1 MSEVVS
7 GLVDLVGS
15 ESVWTEDQ
23 WPDPWPQRLQGVFS
37 DSTVRPCVV
46 MPATVEELAAVVACG
61 ARQGW
66 PLIPAGQGGQLCWGK
81 PSPGVPIILSTARF
95 NQLVD
100 HAVGDLTLTAQAGM
114 TLKTAQS
121 ILKDQGQWLPLQGTC
136 GDESSLGGLVATA
149 DSGSLRHRYGGVRD
163 SLLGIEFVR
172 ADGERSKAGGRVV
185 KNVAGYDLM
194 KLLTG
199 SYGSLGIITQVTFR
213 CYPVPPHQA
222 TLLLWGQA
230 DRVDIVFQTL
240 QGSSFTPVAVDFLST
255 QLLEDYLK
263 KTVPSETIGLAVQFA
278 SLEAAVAAQL
288 DRLQDW
294 GISQRLEVLGLTDQA
309 QTLFWQ
315 EMQYRGRSYQET
327 RPSGASHAPRI
338 LCKIGVL
345 PSAATDTLIALNNL
359 ASQVQGTIARG
370 LIHGGSG
377 LGWIELEPDSLRFP
391 LVQNLRQYCQ
401 TQGGFLTLLEGPVTL
416 KQQIDVWGYAGNALS
431 LMLKV
436 KAAFD
441 PQNLLS
447 PQRFLG

>member
-1 MSEVVS
+1 MSVVVS
-7 GLVDLVGS
+7 GLRDLVGS
-15 ESVWTEDQ
+15 GAVLTPEEL
-23 WPDPWPQRLQGVFS
+23 PDLWLQRLQGVFT
-37 DSTVRPCVV
+37 DPGFRPCVV
-46 MPATVEELAAVVACG
+46 MPATVEELAAVVACA

-66 PLIPAGQGGQLCWGK
+66 PLIPAGQGGHLCWGK
-81 PSPGVPIILSTARF
+81 PSPGVPMILSTARL

-114 TLKTAQS
+114 TLETAQG
-121 ILKDQGQWLPLQGTC
+121 IVAAQGQWLPLQGSC
-136 GDESSLGGLVATA
+136 GEGSTLGGLVATA

-213 CYPVPPHQA
+213 CSPLPQHQT
-222 TLLLWGQA
+222 TLLLWGQG
-230 DRVDIVFQTL
+230 DKIDTVFQTL
-240 QGSSFTPVAVDFLST
+240 QASSLTPVAVDFLST
-255 QLLEDYLK
+255 QVVQDYLK
-263 KTVPSETIGLAVQFA
+263 TPLPPETIALAVQFA

-288 DRLQDW
+288 ETLQQW
-294 GISQRLEVLGLTDQA
+294 GKDQGLEGLVLEDST
-309 QTLFWQ
+309 QTQFWQ
-315 EMQYRGRSYQET
+315 TMQYRGRSYQDT
-327 RPSGASHAPRI
+327 QNPGGRSARI

-345 PSAATDTLIALNNL
+345 PSAAAETLRTLHTL
-359 ASQVQGTIARG
+359 ASQVEGTIARG

-377 LGWIELEPDSLRFP
+377 LGWIELEPDRIRFP
-391 LVQNLRQYCQ
+391 VLQALRQHCQ
-401 TQGGFLTLLEGPVTL
+401 THCGFLSILEGPVTL
-416 KQQIDVWGYAGNALS
+416 KQQIEVWGYTGNALS

-436 KAAFD
+436 KQAFD